1 MRRRTLGAKGIK
13 VDSRIRGRGAGK
25 RQMLR
30 VGLGPKPH
38 PGWKVALE
46 KTLKVTKNGR
56 KLVLV
61 QEARP
66 RQRSPER
73 NLQFSCHWGDTD
85 DLQRKLMAQ
94 IPVCV
99 VVIRRRR
106 GWGVVP
112 VCP

>member
-13 VDSRIRGRGAGK
+13 VNSRIRGRGGGK
-25 RQMLR
+25 RQILR

-66 RQRSPER
+66 RQRSTER
-73 NLQFSCHWGDTD
+73 NLQFSCHWGDTEE
-85 DLQRKLMAQ
+85 LQRKLMTQ

-99 VVIRRRR
+99 VVIRQRR
-106 GWGVVP
+106 GWDVVP

>member
-13 VDSRIRGRGAGK
+13 VNSRIRERGAGK
-25 RQMLR
+25 RQKLR
-30 VGLGPKPH
+30 VGLGLKPQ
-38 PGWKVALE
+38 PGWKAALE

-66 RQRSPER
+66 RQRSTER
-73 NLQFSCHWGDTD
+73 NLQFSCHWGDTEES
-85 DLQRKLMAQ
+85 QRKLMTQ
-94 IPVCV
+94 IPMCV

-106 GWGVVP
+106 G
-112 VCP
+112 